1 MTRTAERRIVVTGA
15 TGRIGGQVA
24 RLLAAAPEIELRMV
38 GRSLHRAPQLEG
50 VETVRAAF
58 SDAAACREAFAGA
71 DALLLVSA
79 GEAADRLDQHRIAI
93 DAAVAAGVGHVVY
106 TSFLGAAADAEFTLA
121 RDHGATEAMVRESGL
136 TWTFLRD
143 SFYAD
148 VLLDFAGDERVIRG
162 PGGTGRCAFVAR
174 RDVAEVAAR
183 ILRDPA
189 PWAGR
194 ALDLTGPVSVSLAEA
209 ALLMTRATGA
219 EYEFLDETLAEARA
233 SRAPYGAP
241 DWQVD
246 AWISTYTAIAS
257 GALDVV
263 SGDVEAVLG
272 RPPRPVEAV
281 VADPL

>member
-1 MTRTAERRIVVTGA
+1 MTRIVLTGA
-15 TGRIGGQVA
+15 TGKVGGEVA
-24 RLLAAAPEIELRMV
+24 RLLAPLHAVDLRLV
-38 GRSLHRAPQLEG
+38 GRRLERAPRIEDAEL
-50 VETVRAAF
+50 VRAEF

-79 GEAADRLDQHRIAI
+79 GEAADRLDQHRTAI

-106 TSFLGAAADAEFTLA
+106 TSFLGAAPDAGFTLA
-121 RDHGATEAMVRESGL
+121 RDHHATEQMLHDSGL
-136 TWTFLRD
+136 SWTALRD

-148 VLLDFAGDERVIRG
+148 VLRDFAGDDRVIRG

-174 RDVAEVAAR
+174 RDVAEVAAA
-183 ILRDPA
+183 ILRDPV

-194 ALDLTGPVSVSLAEA
+194 TLDLTGPVAVSLAEA
-209 ALLMTRATGA
+209 ALLMTRATGE
-219 EYEFLDETLAEARA
+219 EYEYVDETVEEARS

-257 GALDVV
+257 GELDVV
-263 SGDVEAVLG
+263 GDGVERVLG
-272 RPPRPVEAV
+272 RPPRALGEA

>member
-1 MTRTAERRIVVTGA
+1 MRVVLTGA
-15 TGRIGGQVA
+15 TGKVGGEVA
-24 RLLAAAPEIELRMV
+24 RLLAPVHDVDLRLV
-38 GRSLHRAPQLEG
+38 GRSLERAPRIEG
-50 VETVRAAF
+50 AELVRAEF

-79 GEAADRLDQHRIAI
+79 GEAADRLDQHRTAI

-106 TSFLGAAADAEFTLA
+106 TSFLGAAPDAAFTLA
-121 RDHGATEAMVRESGL
+121 RDHGATEQMLRDSGL
-136 TWTFLRD
+136 DWTVLRD

-148 VLLDFAGDERVIRG
+148 VLLDFAGTERVIRG

-174 RDVAEVAAR
+174 RDVAEVAAA

-194 ALDLTGPVSVSLAEA
+194 TLDLTGPVSVSLAEA
-209 ALLMTRATGA
+209 ALQMTRATGE
-219 EYEFLDETLAEARA
+219 EYEYVDETLAEARA

-241 DWQVD
+241 DWQVE
-246 AWISTYTAIAS
+246 AWISTYTAIRD
-257 GALDVV
+257 GELDVV
-263 SGDVEAVLG
+263 GDGVGKVLG
-272 RPPRPVEAV
+272 RSPRPLGEA

>member
-1 MTRTAERRIVVTGA
+1 MRVVLTGA
-15 TGRIGGQVA
+15 TGKVGGEVA
-24 RLLAAAPEIELRMV
+24 RLLAPVHDVDLRLV
-38 GRSLHRAPQLEG
+38 GRSLERAPRIEG
-50 VETVRAAF
+50 AELVRAEF

-79 GEAADRLDQHRIAI
+79 GEAADRLDQHRTAI

-106 TSFLGAAADAEFTLA
+106 TSFLGAAPDAAFTLA
-121 RDHGATEAMVRESGL
+121 RDHGATEQMLRDSGL
-136 TWTFLRD
+136 GWTFLRD

-148 VLLDFAGDERVIRG
+148 VLLDFAGTERVIRG

-174 RDVAEVAAR
+174 RDVAEAAAA

-194 ALDLTGPVSVSLAEA
+194 TLDLTGPESVSLAEA
-209 ALLMTRATGA
+209 VLQMTRATGE
-219 EYEFLDETLAEARA
+219 EYEYVDETLAEARA

-241 DWQVD
+241 DWQVE
-246 AWISTYTAIAS
+246 AWISTYTAIRD
-257 GALDVV
+257 GELDVV
-263 SGDVEAVLG
+263 GDGVGKVLG
-272 RPPRPVEAV
+272 RSPRPLGEA